1 MEEEKKKRGGQIKA
15 LYSDGKWKQR
25 LVKIPD
31 HDSFKEFAKDH
42 GYSVVE
48 LSYIILK
55 DKFKELKEAD
65 ERSKRRLASTNEL
78 SKDNSRNSN

>member
-1 MEEEKKKRGGQIKA
+1 MEEEKKKRGGQVKA

-31 HDSFKEFAKDH
+31 HDSFKEFANDH

-48 LSYIILK
+48 LSYIILR
-55 DKFKELKEAD
+55 DKFKELQENEQINREQKD
-65 ERSKRRLASTNEL
+65 RSKTIRS
-78 SKDNSRNSN
+78 

>member
-15 LYSDGKWKQR
+15 LYSGGKWKQR

-31 HDSFKEFAKDH
+31 YDSFKEFAKDH

-55 DKFKELKEAD
+55 DKFKELQENEQINREQKD
-65 ERSKRRLASTNEL
+65 RSKTIRS
-78 SKDNSRNSN
+78 